1 MSRKTAIRTDDE
13 NILFD
18 YTNVVQAQL
27 DLIQP
32 KDAYMVEGRATS
44 KTTTLMARRAQHICD
59 DMPGSRLVLV
69 SDTFVNAAQNILPTL
84 VDGWEKAGWKEGI
97 HFVLDSKP
105 PAHFKKHYKPPI
117 TYKHTIMTHQGC
129 LFKVGSLDQP
139 SGLAGDSFQHI
150 FGDEARILKN
160 DKLKRINP
168 ALRGEY
174 NRFGHSVFYRG
185 RTFFTDMP
193 NIFSGD
199 DDWIMNMKQ
208 HMDVEQAKL
217 ALQAGLVLNEVKK
230 EYVVAY
236 QDRRWSDVRRLEKL
250 VVKWTEKWVQARQNL
265 TLFHIGSTFTN
276 ADILREGYFED
287 ALKSLGPEE
296 FKSAILSLPV
306 DIKQGEKFYINL
318 DEHHFFDDGINND
331 FYLNINLMDVKATSR
346 ALRYCKHDRKLEAG
360 IDFGNMLSLVV
371 GQTQNR
377 YLYLLKNFYT
387 LPPQSTREL
396 ANQFIEFFK
405 EHKEK
410 RLDLYHDRSGNQYK
424 AIKRD
429 WATEIKNFIEYREDG
444 TRTGWTVT
452 LMNEGQDTIYQE
464 EEYQFVKELMAE
476 SNSGLPRLRIDQF
489 QCKQLKSSLTL
500 AKMIVKEKE
509 GKRSI
514 HKNKTSEKL
523 QAEQLPMFSTNFSD
537 AFKYLVFRPEWVNKT
552 RKRGSFIGFDPSV
565 A

>member
-1 MSRKTAIRTDDE
+1 MSRTTNVRTDDE
-13 NILFD
+13 NVRFE
-18 YTNVVQAQL
+18 YTNVVQAL
-27 DLIQP
+27 FDLIQP
-32 KDAYMVEGRATS
+32 KDLFAVEGRATS
-44 KTTTLMARRAQHICD
+44 KTTTFMARRSQRICE
-59 DMPGSRLVLV
+59 DMPGARFVLI

-84 VDGWEKAGWKEGI
+84 IDGWEKAGWKEGV

-105 PAHFKKHYKPPI
+105 PAHFKKHYKQPI
-117 TYKHTIMTHQGC
+117 TYKHTIMTHHGN
-129 LFKVGSLDQP
+129 LIKVGSTDQP
-139 SGLAGDSFQHI
+139 SGLAGDSFQHL

-160 DKLKRINP
+160 EKLKRINP

-217 ALQAGLVLNEVKK
+217 ALQAGLVLNDIKK
-230 EYVVAY
+230 EILAAIQKEKYA
-236 QDRRWSDVRRLEKL
+236 DVQRLHKTL
-250 VVKWTEKWVQARQNL
+250 LKWTEKWVQSRQGL
-265 TLFHIGSTFTN
+265 TFFHIGSTFTN
-276 ADILREGYFED
+276 ADILRDGYFED
-287 ALKSLGPEE
+287 AFKSLGFEE

-318 DEHHFFDDGINND
+318 DEFHFFDDGINND
-331 FYLNINLMDVKATSR
+331 FYLNVNLLEVKASSR
-346 ALRYCKHDRKLEAG
+346 SLRYLKHDQKLEAG

-371 GQTQNR
+371 GQTQKR
-377 YLYLLKNFYT
+377 YLYTLKNFYT
-387 LPPQSTREL
+387 LPPESTREL
-396 ANQFIEFFK
+396 ADQFLEFFK
-405 EHKEK
+405 DHKIK

-424 AIKRD
+424 AIKKD
-429 WATEIKNFIEYREDG
+429 WATEIKNFIEIRADG
-444 TRTGWTVT
+444 TSTGWTVN
-452 LMNEGQDTIYQE
+452 LMSEGQATIYQE

-476 SNSGLPRLRIDQF
+476 SNNNLPKLRIDQF

-509 GKRSI
+509 GVRTI

-523 QAEQLPMFSTNFSD
+523 AAEQLPMFSTNFSD
-537 AFKYLVFRPEWVNKT
+537 AFKYFVFRPQWVNST
-552 RKRGSFIGFDPSV
+552 RKRGSFTGLDPSV